1 MSGSAIQRASKRLTT
16 LPWESI
22 AMTKSTAIKPVV
34 GLLAITLATL
44 PAVAA
49 ATGTSIRI
57 TATGMKSAA
66 GEVSCA
72 LYRGASGFPNK
83 PEQAVRRV
91 IAPIRDAMATCVF
104 EDVPPGPAAVSVY
117 HDANANKKLDLRF
130 GIIPRESIGASNN
143 LKARLG
149 PPKYDAARFLV
160 GELPIAL
167 TVTLQQP

>member
-1 MSGSAIQRASKRLTT
+1 MTRL
-16 LPWESI
+16 S
-22 AMTKSTAIKPVV
+22 AIKPVI
-34 GLLAITLATL
+34 GLLALTLASL

-49 ATGTSIRI
+49 AAGTSIRI
-57 TATGMKSAA
+57 IATGMKTTA

-72 LYRGASGFPNK
+72 LYRSPIGFPNK
-83 PEQAVRRV
+83 PEQAARRV
-91 IAPIRDAMATCVF
+91 AVPVNGSAATCVF

-143 LKARLG
+143 PKARLG

-160 GELPIAL
+160 GELPIELA
-167 TVTLQQP
+167 VTLQQP